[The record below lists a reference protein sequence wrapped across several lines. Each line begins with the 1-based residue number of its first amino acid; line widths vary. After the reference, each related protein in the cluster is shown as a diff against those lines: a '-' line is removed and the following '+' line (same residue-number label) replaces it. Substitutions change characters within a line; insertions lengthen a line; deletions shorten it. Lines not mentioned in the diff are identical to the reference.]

1 MRTTSH
7 FFLLCL
13 LALVFTYIS
22 LWAALGEAA
31 LDGNL
36 GKWLKVAVIF
46 LCCLCYPVWVSIYT
60 YVSIFINTYTYIYN
74 LHTYIHT
81 HNIYTHMHIH
91 IHTYTIHI
99 HIHISTVTVEWKDP
113 AVTGPG
119 VIFSAW
125 SIKSLRFAIT
135 AGLRLA
141 STTITCVGADLRGE
155 AFLLTFCLDA
165 ASSCAL
171 KCRALQVLV
180 RPRMSCRG
188 GVQIAG
194 SCTDLYV
201 CPRNNA
207 WACRQTQ
214 LVLHYWYH
222 MRLFTASETSS
233 QVTYSHTHI
242 NNHK

>member
-81 HNIYTHMHIH
+81 HNIYTHTYSYPYIYNT
-91 IHTYTIHI
+91 HTYTYQHCN
-99 HIHISTVTVEWKDP
+99 SGVERSCCHRTWC
-113 AVTGPG
+113 G
-119 VIFSAW
+119 IFSMVY
-125 SIKSLRFAIT
+125 KEFA
-135 AGLRLA
+135 LCNNSRLEA
-141 STTITCVGADLRGE
+141 RKHDHHVCSSDLRGE

-171 KCRALQVLV
+171 KCQALQVLV
-180 RPRMSCRG
+180 RSCMSCRA

-194 SCTDLYV
+194 SCTDQYV

-207 WACRQTQ
+207 WACGQTQ

-233 QVTYSHTHI
+233 RVTYSHTHI

>member
-81 HNIYTHMHIH
+81 HNIYTHAYSYPYIYNT
-91 IHTYTIHI
+91 HTYTYQHCN
-99 HIHISTVTVEWKDP
+99 SGVERSCCHRTWCD
-113 AVTGPG
+113 
-119 VIFSAW
+119 IFSMVYKEFVLCNNSRLEARKHDHHVCW
-125 SIKSLRFAIT
+125 CWPQRRSLPVDFLSRCCLQLCFKVPGFTSPCKIMYVLQSGSSDCWELHRPVCLSQEQCMGMWTDATGAALLIPHATLHSIRNFKSGYIL
-135 AGLRLA
+135 
-141 STTITCVGADLRGE
+141 
-155 AFLLTFCLDA
+155 
-165 ASSCAL
+165 
-171 KCRALQVLV
+171 
-180 RPRMSCRG
+180 
-188 GVQIAG
+188 
-194 SCTDLYV
+194 
-201 CPRNNA
+201 
-207 WACRQTQ
+207 
-214 LVLHYWYH
+214 
-222 MRLFTASETSS
+222 
-233 QVTYSHTHI
+233 TYSH
-242 NNHK
+242 K